1 MAKEIAAII
10 LAAGLSRRMGR
21 PKMLLP
27 WGERTVLGQVLTT
40 LRKAGI
46 EQRIVITGAEREQ
59 VEEIARQEG
68 AECLY
73 NPDYASGEML
83 SSIQAGLQALES
95 RAEVQAVLICLG
107 DQPQLEVGVVR
118 EVVKAWHE
126 TQAPLIAPTYAGR
139 RGHPWLVART
149 YWHEMMALHPP
160 ATARMFL
167 HAHAAEIYH
176 LPVQTDSILKDL
188 DTPEEYEK
196 EKPEGGRRMVD
207 SGR

>member
-59 VEEIARQEG
+59 VEEIAQREG

-73 NPDYASGEML
+73 NPGYETGEML
-83 SSIQAGLQALES
+83 SSIQIGLRALES
-95 RAEVQAVLICLG
+95 RAEIQAALICLG
-107 DQPQLEVGVVR
+107 DQPQIET
-118 EVVKAWHE
+118 EVVQTILKTWCE
-126 TQAPLIAPTYAGR
+126 TRAPLIVPTYAGR
-139 RGHPWLVART
+139 RGHPWLVTRT
-149 YWHEMMALHPP
+149 YWHEITALQPP
-160 ATARMFL
+160 ATARTFL
-167 HAHAAEIYH
+167 HAHASEIYS

-196 EKPEGGRRMVD
+196 EKP
-207 SGR
+207 